1 MGGKK
6 MKEKEL
12 ITQLFIMQDYAKDLL
27 FNSVTK
33 EQEENSRSFMSRIEE
48 ELKELYIQPQI
59 ENV

>member
-1 MGGKK
+1 
-6 MKEKEL
+6 MKEEEL
-12 ITQLFIMQDYAKDLL
+12 IMQLFIMQDYGKDLL

>member
-1 MGGKK
+1 

-33 EQEENSRSFMSRIEE
+33 EQEENSRSFISRIED